1 MGRFKA
7 IAAVCTALFTVVL
20 AGCSGLPSSAQMP
33 PSSETETEAYEIGVG
48 DTIAVHVWRN
58 PELNQ
63 TIVVRPDGFISMPLM
78 GDVKAEGKRPEELA
92 SEVDTA
98 LSEFIRTPEV
108 TVMVTS
114 PASKEFRNRLRI
126 TGQVA
131 APQSVAF
138 QPGMTVLDL
147 VLIAGGVTD
156 FAADG
161 RAVLHRQVDGEYKSY
176 GLDLSAILTEGDMQT
191 NHTLQPGDV
200 ISVPRKQLFRGEL

>member
-1 MGRFKA
+1 MGRLKA
-7 IAAVCTALFTVVL
+7 IAAVCTALFALVL
-20 AGCSGLPSSAQMP
+20 AGCSGLPSSAEMP
-33 PSSETETEAYEIGVG
+33 PSSEMEVEAYEIGVG
-48 DTIAVHVWRN
+48 DTITVHVWRN

-63 TIVVRPDGFISMPLM
+63 SIVVRPDGFISMPLM
-78 GDVKAEGKRPEELA
+78 GDVEADGKRPEELA
-92 SEVDTA
+92 AEVGTA
-98 LSEFIRTPEV
+98 LSEYIRTPEV
-108 TVMVTS
+108 SVMVTS

-131 APQSVAF
+131 SPQSVAF

-147 VLIAGGVTD
+147 VLMAGGVTD

-176 GLDLSAILTEGDMQT
+176 GLDLGAIFTEGDMQT
-191 NHTLQPGDV
+191 NHALQAGDV